1 MRVIATIL
9 LAAALAGCRTS
20 YPEINGTYL
29 EDKTATVAYA
39 RDLGLSKAEWMETYS
54 TGLCQTVV
62 IKGNLL
68 SKRCQDIRYDH
79 RVRFNQ
85 IDRTTF
91 QFRYPYDPKSD
102 VFIILEDDG
111 IWLTVSGKPEH
122 RYTFRRQQ
130 DINKTL
136 ECAQ

>member
-1 MRVIATIL
+1 
-9 LAAALAGCRTS
+9 
-20 YPEINGTYL
+20 
-29 EDKTATVAYA
+29 
-39 RDLGLSKAEWMETYS
+39 
-54 TGLCQTVV
+54 VV